1 MRTNSIII
9 SILSAISATGLATA
23 EPGNKDQ
30 TPEIQI
36 GKSAT
41 PAEFAATHCL
51 ACPPEVL
58 LLKGRRR

>member
-9 SILSAISATGLATA
+9 SILSAISATGLVTA
-23 EPGNKDQ
+23 EPGNKDP

-36 GKSAT
+36 EKSAT
-41 PAEFAATHCL
+41 PAEFTATHGL